1 MLSADK
7 SKSVKPVQ
15 SSLFFR
21 SEFFLCVQKSRNVQL
36 EGGEATILP
45 DQIRQE
51 TLNVQNADRLA
62 SLHIREVWEFYFYC
76 CQHEGVYNH
85 VAKYKEQLEE
95 VTIHLHEGDVRNVNK
110 LPCTTA
116 RLSAQIDQLYLTK
129 SRGKDKSYLSRRDLF
144 ILFKAAFLFSLL
156 SLSLSLG

>member
-62 SLHIREVWEFYFYC
+62 SLHIREVW
-76 CQHEGVYNH
+76 
-85 VAKYKEQLEE
+85 KEQLEE

-144 ILFKAAFLFSLL
+144 ILVQYVERHILQLCMAVLFFYFFFIVCTFL
-156 SLSLSLG
+156 